1 MVPITKQP
9 VVMSIAGFDPSG
21 GAGVLAD
28 IKTISALGC
37 YGVAALTSLSVQNT
51 QQVFGTHHHDAA
63 IVRRQIEAL
72 IEDFE
77 IAAIKTGMLPTAE
90 IVFEVA
96 RIIGQKAAPI
106 VVVDPVL
113 ASTSGFDLCDERAV
127 DELTRSLFPLASLVT
142 PNIAEAARITGLD
155 IRDDAT
161 MHCAAE
167 AILKMGPS
175 AVLITGG
182 DAVSDSSVDFL
193 LDAEGA
199 STYGAERVTSTNTHG
214 TGCTF
219 ASAIACLL
227 ARGHSLRDAIPLA
240 KQYVSE
246 AILSAPRLGRG
257 RGPLNHFSRWFKR

>member
-1 MVPITKQP
+1 MT
-9 VVMSIAGFDPSG
+9 IAGFDPSG

-37 YGVAALTSLSVQNT
+37 YGVAAITSLTVQNT
-51 QQVFGTHHHDAA
+51 QKVFGAHHHDAA

-72 IEDFE
+72 TDDFE

-90 IVFEVA
+90 IVIEVA
-96 RIIGQKAAPI
+96 RTIGPNAPSI

-113 ASTSGFDLCDERAV
+113 TSTSGFDFSDERAV
-127 DELTRSLFPLASLVT
+127 NALKGSLFPLASLVT

-155 IRDDAT
+155 VCNDAT
-161 MHCAAE
+161 MHRAAE
-167 AILKMGPS
+167 AILKMGAS

-182 DAVSDSSVDFL
+182 DAGTDSSTDFL

-199 STYGAERVTSTNTHG
+199 STYSAERVTSTNTHG
-214 TGCTF
+214 TGCAF

-227 ARGHSLRDAIPLA
+227 ARGDSLREAIPLA
-240 KQYVSE
+240 KQYVRE

-257 RGPLNHFSRWFKR
+257 DGPLNHFSRRFER